1 MTDLDIEFE
10 HLYLEA
16 KYQRWSLVPRFLF
29 SYFCFREGYVTTHGK
44 PDWEKARA
52 SCRRSTDA
60 SISKQVDL
68 IPLVPLDTLVGE
80 IKCLERDDLLSKDT
94 LRNCLDDLLDYVVI
108 SKQEWQKMK
117 NLGLEDRM
125 PVNWYQSKTKDRY
138 ARLKAIG
145 IPELKV

>member
-52 SCRRSTDA
+52 SCRRSIDA
-60 SISKQVDL
+60 STSKQVELMPL
-68 IPLVPLDTLVGE
+68 IPLDTLVGE
-80 IKCLERDDLLSKDT
+80 IKCLERDDALDRDSLHQ
-94 LRNCLDDLLDYVVI
+94 CLDGLLDYVVI
-108 SKQEWQKMK
+108 SKQEWKELK
-117 NLGLEDRM
+117 KLGLEERM
-125 PVNWYQSKTKDRY
+125 PVSWYQSESKDRN

-145 IPELKV
+145 IPMF